1 MAIFPSLELADAVQV
16 QDKTRFN
23 ADKSFG
29 TLTITSLTVK
39 PGADE
44 SAVELVALSDR
55 FLDWQFNNFN
65 GDFDS
70 SNNKIDFQEGSN
82 VFVAVITPATYT
94 LATLVTE
101 IKAQMEAVGANIYTV
116 VFDKD
121 DRLTISSTIS
131 FDLLP
136 FSGANSEQSAL
147 QIFGYFSES
156 QDDQSFS
163 GLKEYKAERLR
174 WLPKIVTVFAD
185 DGADNLSINKTIK
198 LYSVDGDA
206 LFSDD
211 QDLMGQKSDI
221 LRWTKAG
228 RNSFLDVHR
237 KAQREIIDFFR
248 GKGFIN
254 SFGDPLRLKNFV
266 KPDDLNQW
274 SVFLTLRLIF
284 DDISDEA
291 EDIHFLE
298 ARQFEAREMRI
309 RDRYMR
315 LDNDDDGVAD
325 TGEGINLTSG
335 RLFRR

>member
-1 MAIFPSLELADAVQV
+1 MSIFPSLELADAVQV

-29 TLTITSLTVK
+29 TATITSLTVK
-39 PGADE
+39 PGSDE
-44 SAVELVALSDR
+44 SAQELIALSDR
-55 FLDWQFNNFN
+55 FLDWQFNVWN

-70 SNNKIDFQEGSN
+70 SNNKIDFKEGSN
-82 VFVAVITPATYT
+82 VLVAVITPGTYT
-94 LATLVTE
+94 LATLAVE

-121 DRLTISSTIS
+121 DRLTISATVS
-131 FDLLP
+131 FNLLP
-136 FSGANSEQSAL
+136 YSGVNSEQSAL
-147 QIFGYFSES
+147 QIFSYFSES
-156 QDDQSFS
+156 QDDNSFS

-185 DGADNLSINKTIK
+185 DGSDNLSIDKTIK
-198 LYSVDGDA
+198 LYSVEGDA
-206 LFSDD
+206 LFSND
-211 QDLMGQKSDI
+211 QDLAGQKSDI
-221 LRWTKAG
+221 MRWTKAG
-228 RNSFLDVHR
+228 RNSFLDFHR
-237 KAQREIIDFFR
+237 KAQKEIIDFFR

-254 SFGDPLRLKNFV
+254 TFGDPLRLKNFV
-266 KPDDLNQW
+266 KPGDLNQW

-284 DDISDEA
+284 DDISDEID
-291 EDIHFLE
+291 DIHYVE
-298 ARQFEAREMRI
+298 ARRFEAREMRL

-315 LDNDDDGVAD
+315 IDNDDDGVAD